1 MGSAKNAAV
10 ICPAMLRHSK
20 SHKNDQDTFSE
31 DPGPFSEELE
41 EVCDE
46 LVQEHTQIPL
56 NTLMP
61 VFDFAQHV
69 QSPFNFLAQ
78 DLPDESD

>member
-1 MGSAKNAAV
+1 
-10 ICPAMLRHSK
+10 MLRHSK
-20 SHKNDQDTFSE
+20 SHKNGQNTFSDDPEPFSE
-31 DPGPFSEELE
+31 DLE

-46 LVQEHTQIPL
+46 LVPEHIQMSE

-61 VFDFAQHV
+61 VFDFEQDV

-78 DLPDESD
+78 NLPDEFD